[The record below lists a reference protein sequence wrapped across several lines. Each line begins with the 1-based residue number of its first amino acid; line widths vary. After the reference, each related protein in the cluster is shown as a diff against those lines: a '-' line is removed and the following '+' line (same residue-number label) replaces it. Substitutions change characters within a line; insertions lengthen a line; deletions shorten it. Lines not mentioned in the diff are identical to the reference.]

1 MITKMIKNEKNY
13 FKDFQCVA
21 GSVLHNCSPCIFCR
35 SAVCSSRACNMSFSS
50 PTFIFWTLERSS
62 RSQACMSSTFCMES
76 WGGSAWQGPMA
87 IAKAMQ
93 ILTSEFWV
101 QKNNHFLSFVTHDS
115 LPIYPLVATRA
126 NLKNA
131 LVTNWWHMASGYT
144 SESIGQPEQ
153 PRHLHFQRRCR
164 SNWRHQGP
172 CWG

>member
-1 MITKMIKNEKNY
+1 MMNAMITKMIKNEKNY

-101 QKNNHFLSFVTHDS
+101 QKTITYFLLSLTTHY
-115 LPIYPLVATRA
+115 LYIPLSCYSCQFE
-126 NLKNA
+126 NA
-131 LVTNWWHMASGYT
+131 LVELVAHGKW
-144 SESIGQPEQ
+144 
-153 PRHLHFQRRCR
+153 L
-164 SNWRHQGP
+164 
-172 CWG
+172 